1 MSGWVAW
8 VRSLSGRS
16 LPIYEYMES
25 VRLKHVVGNVGHHI
39 CACGQVRPKEG
50 ANVALLLSKC

>member
-1 MSGWVAW
+1 MGALL
-8 VRSLSGRS
+8 VRQELTDLHGT
-16 LPIYEYMES
+16 
-25 VRLKHVVGNVGHHI
+25 VRLKHMVGNVGHHI